1 MTTKIVALA
10 DALGNLIRFVL
21 LPGHRHDSLAVAP
34 LLAGLSFGALL
45 GDKAFDNDA
54 LRLDLEGRG
63 VVVVIPPKSNR
74 KTAISCDFAMY
85 RWRHL
90 IENLFCDLKQSRRV
104 ATRYDKT
111 DESYSSFVYLAAIRR
126 ELR

>member
-45 GDKAFDNDA
+45 GDKAFDNDV
-54 LRLDLEGRG
+54 LRLELEGRG

-111 DESYSSFVYLAAIRR
+111 DESYSSFVHLAAIRR